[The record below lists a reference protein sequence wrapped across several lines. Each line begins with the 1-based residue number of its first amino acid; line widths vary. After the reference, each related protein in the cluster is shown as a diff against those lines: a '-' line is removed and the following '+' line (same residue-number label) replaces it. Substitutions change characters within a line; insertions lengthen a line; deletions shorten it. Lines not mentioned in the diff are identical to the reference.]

1 MAVPRQAVAFY
12 VPDFE
17 MEIQKE
23 SQGVSGMQ
31 AKVAELNARLASDDS
46 LDEQMD
52 SVAELAAELGF
63 DALVYDYSP
72 VPLDHVGE
80 LITPSVVRLRH
91 TPKDWQDLWC
101 SEGFYQIDPVQQVAV
116 SSIAPFVWSYLPK
129 GETVLQRHIDQRH
142 APVVG
147 YLHDAQLTCGVTVPI
162 HLPRGG
168 LATLT
173 GLRPQSS
180 QRDLDDAREHLG
192 DFSLIAHALQEAA
205 YPLLAKESA
214 TRVIRLTRREV
225 ECLRWAAEG
234 LTAGEIAEKL
244 NRSLAT
250 ISLHLTS
257 AMHKLGAKNRVQ
269 AVARAVHYRLLDQ

>member
-1 MAVPRQAVAFY
+1 
-12 VPDFE
+12 
-17 MEIQKE
+17 
-23 SQGVSGMQ
+23 MQ
-31 AKVAELNARLASDDS
+31 AKLADLNTRLASDSS

-52 SVAELAAELGF
+52 SVAAAAAQLGF

-80 LITPSVVRLRH
+80 LITPSVVRLRQ

-101 SEGFYQIDPVQQVAV
+101 TEGFYQIDPVQQLAV
-116 SSIAPFVWSYLPK
+116 SSVAPFSWSYLPK
-129 GETVLQRHIDQRH
+129 GETVLQRMIDQRH

-147 YLHDAQLTCGVTVPI
+147 YLLDAHLACGVTVPI

-173 GLRPQSS
+173 GLRPQASPA
-180 QRDLDDAREHLG
+180 DLEAARHSLA

-205 YPLLAKESA
+205 YPLLDKEAAS
-214 TRVIRLTRREV
+214 RVIRLTRREV

-244 NRSLAT
+244 CRSLAT
-250 ISLHLTS
+250 VSLHLTS

-269 AVARAVHYRLLDQ
+269 AVARAVHYRLLDR